1 MEDFKSPDEGGP
13 DEIMPT
19 PGDPAGKQNLE
30 AQAMALL
37 AEEKKQKKKRNTS
50 RLGQFSPLNVRSY
63 LYHVLIYGPRREKPV
78 FWVSDKGRFGQRE
91 IQNSLLSYR
100 D

>member
-50 RLGQFSPLNVRSY
+50 RLGQFSQLNVSFY
-63 LYHVLIYGPRREKPV
+63 L
-78 FWVSDKGRFGQRE
+78 
-91 IQNSLLSYR
+91 
-100 D
+100 

>member
-50 RLGQFSPLNVRSY
+50 RLGQSRSCTRHFVVA
-63 LYHVLIYGPRREKPV
+63 LLCGPQSRKPV
-78 FWVSDKGRFGQRE
+78 LGISGQSTFKT
-91 IQNSLLSYR
+91 NLLRHR

>member
-50 RLGQFSPLNVRSY
+50 RLGQFS
-63 LYHVLIYGPRREKPV
+63 
-78 FWVSDKGRFGQRE
+78 
-91 IQNSLLSYR
+91 
-100 D
+100 